1 MRMRMRMRSP
11 SNSSDAGG
19 TSPNL
24 LQEQSS
30 RSTGQGWLRGRFPKL
45 FRSQA
50 GLASPAGVGGSA
62 ATDGRQIVHVEEPP
76 VVIPTFEQNLEDRN
90 LREAAQLLIEQ
101 ERHLFGEITES
112 VSLKCHEEEVK
123 KLATDREA
131 LEKLVFQTLEGSLE
145 VNDDNMA
152 AALRSAV
159 EAIQLE
165 EQQDQL
171 WRQNQ
176 KTFPP
181 WRPSGW
187 RKRHDLMLR
196 RLVENRLDNEEDQKT
211 PDNQVSALQADVQG
225 MGRQLKED
233 LLLVVK
239 VLNNCYPPDMDVCNL
254 YARMFHQSFSARLR
268 KIAEYGLEDKDGTF
282 LLLWVNKYYPGIL
295 QKPELVNEIDAEAL
309 GKLLPEDL
317 LEPLEEQFLSN
328 QQSELKTNLDN
339 VLKEEK
345 EKWTNGEE
353 PSREDDCYISTVAYD
368 VIVLL
373 NGRMTST
380 QTILGDQQK
389 AQSITDQ
396 LKDFMQRYKVFQEDV
411 IKQNRA
417 NSKALVKATLHSIQQ
432 FSDVL
437 VRKKLLLPED
447 VRESCLCV
455 LTDMRQSAHAYLLNP
470 VHKVLKPHYQ
480 KLGTSDWLK
489 KNPFEKL
496 LSSIEKEL
504 EDLQGSSLL
513 CNQELM
519 GQLHQEVT
527 VEYVRRLLKGDV
539 KLKDREKQQ
548 NAYLTVKDNAE
559 SLHKLFSSKGSQEEW
574 LKEILIKIAEVLQL
588 QDVPAIQMQ
597 IISLGSAY
605 PDLSEKQVSAL
616 LKLKTNLSKADRK
629 TVKATLV
636 DTLNATGADLNT
648 RPFFCRIEIR

>member
-1 MRMRMRMRSP
+1 MRMRMRSR

-19 TSPNL
+19 TSRNL
-24 LQEQSS
+24 LQDQSS
-30 RSTGQGWLRGRFPKL
+30 RSAGQGWLKGKFPKL

-50 GLASPAGVGGSA
+50 GPTGTAGVGGSA
-62 ATDGRQIVHVEEPP
+62 ITDGQQIHEEEPP

-90 LREAAQLLIEQ
+90 LREAVQLLIEQ
-101 ERHLFGEITES
+101 EQRLFGEIRES
-112 VSLKCHEEEVK
+112 VALKCHEEEVK

-131 LEKLVFQTLEGSLE
+131 LEELVFQTLERSLE
-145 VNDDNMA
+145 IDGDNMA

-159 EAIQLE
+159 EAVQLE

-176 KTFPP
+176 RTSPS

-187 RKRHDLMLR
+187 RKRHDSTLR
-196 RLVENRLDNEEDQKT
+196 RLVKRRLDNEEDQKT
-211 PDNQVSALQADVQG
+211 PNNQQSTLQADVQG

-239 VLNNCYPPDMDVCNL
+239 VLKSCYPPDMDICNL
-254 YARMFHQSFSARLR
+254 YARMFHQSFSARLK
-268 KIAEYGLEDKDGTF
+268 KIADYVLEDKDGTL

-309 GKLLPEDL
+309 GKLLPEHL

-339 VLKEEK
+339 ILKEEK
-345 EKWTNGEE
+345 EKWTNGDE
-353 PSREDDCYISTVAYD
+353 PSREDNCYVSPVAYD

-373 NGRMTST
+373 NGRVTSA
-380 QTILGDQQK
+380 QMIVGDQQK
-389 AQSITDQ
+389 AQSITVQ
-396 LKDFMQRYKVFQEDV
+396 LTDFTKQYKTFQEDV
-411 IKQNRA
+411 IKQNRV
-417 NSKALVKATLHSIQQ
+417 NSKSLIKATLDCIQQ

-437 VRKKLLLPED
+437 VKKKLPLPEN

-470 VHKVLKPHYQ
+470 IHKVLKPHYQ

-496 LSSIEKEL
+496 MISVKKEL
-504 EDLQGSSLL
+504 EDLQGSSPS
-513 CNQELM
+513 CHQELM
-519 GQLHQEVT
+519 GRLHQEVT
-527 VEYVRRLLKGDV
+527 EQYVRRLLKGDV

-548 NAYLTVKDNAE
+548 NAYQTITDNAE
-559 SLHKLFSSKGSQEEW
+559 SLHKLFSSMGSQEDW
-574 LKEILIKIAEVLQL
+574 LKEILIKIAEVLKL

-597 IISLGSAY
+597 IVSLCSAY
-605 PDLSEKQVSAL
+605 PDLSEKHVSAL
-616 LKLKTNLSKADRK
+616 LKLKTNLSKTDRK
-629 TVKATLV
+629 NVKETLV
-636 DTLNATGADLNT
+636 DTLKATSANYDT
-648 RPFFCRIEIR
+648 RPFFCRIEIK